1 MINVDSIQTL
11 NRSTIECK
19 TEENTLTA
27 WKISESEW
35 YVKVPARYRE
45 YTQKYRV
52 IAIYRR
58 FGRIEYYQC
67 RVTNK
72 ELEAMESLLGT
83 TFEREQQLWNLW
95 KP

>member
-1 MINVDSIQTL
+1 MIQKQSQTSNKSGIQEHVGVYWTVGD
-11 NRSTIECK
+11 K
-19 TEENTLTA
+19 YHV
-27 WKISESEW
+27 KI
-35 YVKVPARYRE
+35 PAQYRE
-45 YTQKYRV
+45 YTQKHRV
-52 IAIYRR
+52 VAIYRR
-58 FGRIEYYQC
+58 FGRIEYYQY